1 MSSKEYVMS
10 SKEKYY
16 NFLTQII
23 DKKFQ
28 IENYSFDLSTEKLLK
43 DQFIKYNYKNNV
55 FEDYLKNSNLSN
67 MNSIIF
73 IGDSKDNFI
82 FKYDL
87 LDNLYTILTLESKIE
102 TSKNSKESD
111 DSFNFNI
118 SIFQIIK
125 CS

>member
-1 MSSKEYVMS
+1 
-10 SKEKYY
+10 
-16 NFLTQII
+16 
-23 DKKFQ
+23 
-28 IENYSFDLSTEKLLK
+28 
-43 DQFIKYNYKNNV
+43 
-55 FEDYLKNSNLSN
+55 

-87 LDNLYTILTLESKIE
+87 LDKLYTILTLESKIE